1 MHLDL
6 NLIVDLLAFRSLLG
20 SDLLLTR
27 KFVFSRLKL
36 LASGLGLV
44 DQISVVGVD
53 LVQQLPILRELGKRG
68 STQQKID
75 ERGGAGAVHAAGARA
90 QAILQTLDFLSGLV
104 DLNLLLLHGAL
115 GAFLLVKSGIV
126 VFAGS
131 FEIGLQ
137 ADQLIANGIR
147 LGLLL
152 GGRFSK
158 RELGD
163 DKRRGAKRCCAA
175 DECSPAEIDY
185 RLAHPRTS

>member
-1 MHLDL
+1 M
-6 NLIVDLLAFRSLLG
+6 
-20 SDLLLTR
+20 
-27 KFVFSRLKL
+27 
-36 LASGLGLV
+36 
-44 DQISVVGVD
+44 
-53 LVQQLPILRELGKRG
+53 
-68 STQQKID
+68 
-75 ERGGAGAVHAAGARA
+75 
-90 QAILQTLDFLSGLV
+90 QTLDFLSGLV